1 MKNDEFFNTR
11 YSIKSK
17 LNINDFTITIITP
30 KILGQEMKENIE
42 FFKINITDNYHKKS
56 WIIEKDSSDF
66 IMLYNKLSIS
76 LSDIP
81 SLPPKN
87 ILNLFDAESVN
98 TKKEIYQQFLSTC
111 VNRKDLYSTLEF
123 KNFIDLKNNSPELF
137 GNEPTLLG
145 KLEFL
150 PQSITDIKYIEFKIE
165 KINLLII
172 STAEM
177 GVHDIKTNEEYL
189 NFINPKQNLAED
201 IINND
206 NILGMTMI
214 FQIRKNE
221 QGNYVFIQKWQ
232 KKFKTR
238 NTCIYCDKL
247 TQMLFIG
254 REDGFVSVYKINI
267 DSNHIDLELNIELKN
282 HFSRIVDIWYEPTR
296 GKMFTVSTDR
306 RFVSCDINK
315 NSKMLEINRSV
326 HNYTKFCIDYD
337 KNRIFT
343 ASEGGIIEI
352 FSVDPPPVKM
362 VGKLRVSG
370 TGYIT
375 DLFYDKNNS
384 RLFSCDKNGK
394 ISIFE
399 IGEPGKEKISLEI
412 SQFGLKNAFNSLSYN
427 YSKKEIITGDNL
439 GKFTIW
445 NIKTGEPIYSF
456 KSHEKM
462 PLSCLIYLMDKRLII
477 SGGVDKSIKVW
488 KMPELWFDEKIEKFE
503 KEELVKINNELRK
516 KRIQMEK
523 IIEGNNEVN
532 YESDIS
538 ENEEELN
545 GWNYDSDDVI
555 DYDNINANK

>member
-1 MKNDEFFNTR
+1 MKNTDYLNNR
-11 YSIKSK
+11 YSIKFN
-17 LNINDFTITIITP
+17 LNINDFTITTITP

-42 FFKINITDNYHKKS
+42 FYKINIADNYHKKS

-66 IMLYNKLSIS
+66 IMLYNKLS
-76 LSDIP
+76 LSYCEVP
-81 SLPPKN
+81 PLPPKN

-98 TKKEIYQQFLSTC
+98 SKKEIYQHFLSIC

-123 KNFIDLKNNSPELF
+123 KNFIELKNNSPELF
-137 GNEPTLLG
+137 GNEPTLFSSI
-145 KLEFL
+145 EFL
-150 PQSITDIKYIEFKIE
+150 PESITDIKYMEFNLE
-165 KINLLII
+165 KISLLII

-177 GVHDIKTNEEYL
+177 GVKDIKTNEEFL
-189 NFINPKQNLAED
+189 NFINPKHNSNEN
-201 IINND
+201 IVNNS

-214 FQIRKNE
+214 FQIIKNE
-221 QGNYVFIQKWQ
+221 GGNYDFIQIWQ
-232 KKFKTR
+232 RKFKTR
-238 NTCIYCDKL
+238 NTCLYCDKL
-247 TQMLFIG
+247 TKTIFIG
-254 REDGFVSVYKINI
+254 REDGFVSVYKMNINQNNI
-267 DSNHIDLELNIELKN
+267 ELELNIELKN
-282 HFSRIVDIWYEPTR
+282 HFSRIVDIWHEPTR
-296 GKMFTVSTDR
+296 GKMYTISTDR
-306 RFVSCDINK
+306 RFVSCDINI

-326 HNYTKFCIDYD
+326 HNYSKFCIDLE

-343 ASEGGIIEI
+343 ATEGGIIEI
-352 FSVDPPPVKM
+352 FSLDPNPKK
-362 VGKLRVSG
+362 VGKIRVSG
-370 TGYIT
+370 AGHIT

-399 IGEPGKEKISLEI
+399 IGDIGKEKISLEI
-412 SQFGLKNAFNSLSYN
+412 SQFGFKNSFCSIQYDNN
-427 YSKKEIITGDNL
+427 KKEIITGDNT
-439 GKFTIW
+439 GKITIW

-456 KSHEKM
+456 VSHETM
-462 PLSCLIYLMDKRLII
+462 PLNCLVYLIDKKLII
-477 SGGVDKSIKVW
+477 SGGVDKSIKIW
-488 KMPELWFDEKIEKFE
+488 KIPQFWFDEKIEKYE

-545 GWNYDSDDVI
+545 GWNYDGDDII

>member
-1 MKNDEFFNTR
+1 MKNTDYLNNR
-11 YSIKSK
+11 YSIKSN
-17 LNINDFTITIITP
+17 LNINDFTITTITP

-42 FFKINITDNYHKKS
+42 FYKINIADNYHKKS

-66 IMLYNKLSIS
+66 IMLYNKLS
-76 LSDIP
+76 LSYCEVP
-81 SLPPKN
+81 PLPPKN

-98 TKKEIYQQFLSTC
+98 SKKEIYQHFLSIC

-123 KNFIDLKNNSPELF
+123 KNFIELKNNSPELF
-137 GNEPTLLG
+137 GNEPTLFSSI
-145 KLEFL
+145 EFL
-150 PQSITDIKYIEFKIE
+150 PESITDIKYMEFNLE
-165 KINLLII
+165 KISLLII

-177 GVHDIKTNEEYL
+177 GVKDIKTNEEFL
-189 NFINPKQNLAED
+189 NFINPKHNSNEN
-201 IINND
+201 IVNNS

-214 FQIRKNE
+214 FQIIKNE
-221 QGNYVFIQKWQ
+221 GGNYDFIQIWQ
-232 KKFKTR
+232 RKFKTR
-238 NTCIYCDKL
+238 NTCLYCDKL
-247 TQMLFIG
+247 TKTIFIG
-254 REDGFVSVYKINI
+254 REDGFVSVYKMNINQNNI
-267 DSNHIDLELNIELKN
+267 ELELNIELKN

-296 GKMFTVSTDR
+296 GKMYTISTDR
-306 RFVSCDINK
+306 RFVSCDINI

-326 HNYTKFCIDYD
+326 HNYSKFCIDLE

-343 ASEGGIIEI
+343 ATEGGIIEI
-352 FSVDPPPVKM
+352 FSLDPNPKK
-362 VGKLRVSG
+362 VGKIRVSG
-370 TGYIT
+370 AGHIT

-384 RLFSCDKNGK
+384 RLLSCDKNGK

-399 IGEPGKEKISLEI
+399 IGDIGKEKISLEI
-412 SQFGLKNAFNSLSYN
+412 SQFGFKNSFCSIQYDNN
-427 YSKKEIITGDNL
+427 KKEIITGDNT
-439 GKFTIW
+439 GKITIW

-456 KSHEKM
+456 VSHETM
-462 PLSCLIYLMDKRLII
+462 PLNCLVYLIDKKLII
-477 SGGVDKSIKVW
+477 SGGVDKSIKIW
-488 KMPELWFDEKIEKFE
+488 KIPQFLFDEKIEKYE

-545 GWNYDSDDVI
+545 GWNYDGDDII

>member
-1 MKNDEFFNTR
+1 MKNTDYLNNR
-11 YSIKSK
+11 YSIKSN
-17 LNINDFTITIITP
+17 LNINDFTITTITP

-42 FFKINITDNYHKKS
+42 FYKINIADNYHKKS

-66 IMLYNKLSIS
+66 IMLYNKLS
-76 LSDIP
+76 LSYCEVP
-81 SLPPKN
+81 PLPPKN

-98 TKKEIYQQFLSTC
+98 SKKEIYQHFLSIC

-123 KNFIDLKNNSPELF
+123 KNFIELKNNSPELF
-137 GNEPTLLG
+137 GNEPTLFSSI
-145 KLEFL
+145 EFL
-150 PQSITDIKYIEFKIE
+150 PESITDIKYMEFNLE
-165 KINLLII
+165 KISLLII

-177 GVHDIKTNEEYL
+177 GVKDIKTNEEFL
-189 NFINPKQNLAED
+189 NFINPKHNSNEN
-201 IINND
+201 IVNNS

-214 FQIRKNE
+214 FQIIKNE
-221 QGNYVFIQKWQ
+221 GGNYDFIQIWQ
-232 KKFKTR
+232 RKFKTR
-238 NTCIYCDKL
+238 NTCLYCDKL
-247 TQMLFIG
+247 TKTIFIG
-254 REDGFVSVYKINI
+254 REDGFVSVYKMNINQNNI
-267 DSNHIDLELNIELKN
+267 ELELNIELKN

-296 GKMFTVSTDR
+296 GKMYTISTDR
-306 RFVSCDINK
+306 RFVSCDINI

-326 HNYTKFCIDYD
+326 HNYSKFCIDIE

-343 ASEGGIIEI
+343 ATEGGIIEI
-352 FSVDPPPVKM
+352 FSIDPNPKK
-362 VGKLRVSG
+362 VGKIRVSG
-370 TGYIT
+370 AGHIT

-384 RLFSCDKNGK
+384 RLLSCDKNGK

-399 IGEPGKEKISLEI
+399 IGDIGKEKISLEI
-412 SQFGLKNAFNSLSYN
+412 SQFGFKNSFCSIQYDNN
-427 YSKKEIITGDNL
+427 KKEIITGDNT
-439 GKFTIW
+439 GKITIW

-456 KSHEKM
+456 VSHEIM
-462 PLSCLIYLMDKRLII
+462 PLNCLVYLIDKKLII
-477 SGGVDKSIKVW
+477 SGGVDKSIKIW
-488 KMPELWFDEKIEKFE
+488 KIPKFWFDEKIEKYE

-545 GWNYDSDDVI
+545 GWNYDGDDII

>member
-1 MKNDEFFNTR
+1 MKNTDYLNNR
-11 YSIKSK
+11 YSIKSN
-17 LNINDFTITIITP
+17 LNINDFTITTITP

-42 FFKINITDNYHKKS
+42 FYKINIADNYHKKS

-66 IMLYNKLSIS
+66 IMLYNKLS
-76 LSDIP
+76 LSYCEVP
-81 SLPPKN
+81 PLPPKN

-98 TKKEIYQQFLSTC
+98 SKKEIYQHFLSIC

-123 KNFIDLKNNSPELF
+123 KNFIELKNNSPELF
-137 GNEPTLLG
+137 GNEPTLFSSI
-145 KLEFL
+145 EFL
-150 PQSITDIKYIEFKIE
+150 PESITDIKYMEFNLE
-165 KINLLII
+165 KISLLII

-177 GVHDIKTNEEYL
+177 GVKDIKTNEEFL
-189 NFINPKQNLAED
+189 NFINPKHNSNEN
-201 IINND
+201 IVNNS

-214 FQIRKNE
+214 FQIIKNE
-221 QGNYVFIQKWQ
+221 GGNYDFIQIWQ
-232 KKFKTR
+232 RKFKTR
-238 NTCIYCDKL
+238 NTCLYCDKL
-247 TQMLFIG
+247 TKTIFIG
-254 REDGFVSVYKINI
+254 REDGFVSVYKMNINQNNI
-267 DSNHIDLELNIELKN
+267 ELELNIELKN

-296 GKMFTVSTDR
+296 GKMYTISTDR
-306 RFVSCDINK
+306 RFVSCDINI

-326 HNYTKFCIDYD
+326 HNYSKFCIDLE

-343 ASEGGIIEI
+343 ATEGGIIEI
-352 FSVDPPPVKM
+352 FSLDPNPKK
-362 VGKLRVSG
+362 VGKIRVSG
-370 TGYIT
+370 AGHIT

-399 IGEPGKEKISLEI
+399 IGDIGKEKISLEI
-412 SQFGLKNAFNSLSYN
+412 SQFGFKNSFCSIQYDNN
-427 YSKKEIITGDNL
+427 KKEIITGDNT
-439 GKFTIW
+439 GKITIW

-456 KSHEKM
+456 VSHETM
-462 PLSCLIYLMDKRLII
+462 PLNCLVYLIDKKLII
-477 SGGVDKSIKVW
+477 SGGVDKSIKIW
-488 KMPELWFDEKIEKFE
+488 KIPQFLFDEKIEKYE

-545 GWNYDSDDVI
+545 GWNYDGDDII

>member
-1 MKNDEFFNTR
+1 MKCDDFFNTR

-76 LSDIP
+76 SCDVP
-81 SLPPKN
+81 PLPPKN
-87 ILNLFDAESVN
+87 ILNLFDVDSVN
-98 TKKEIYQQFLSTC
+98 SKKEIYQQFLSTC
-111 VNRKDLYSTLEF
+111 VNRKDLFSTLEF
-123 KNFIDLKNNSPELF
+123 KTFIELKNNSPELF

-150 PQSITDIKYIEFKIE
+150 PESITDIKYIEFKIE

-177 GVHDIKTNEEYL
+177 GVHDIKTNEEFL
-189 NFINPKQNLAED
+189 NFINPKENITED

-214 FQIRKNE
+214 FQITKNE
-221 QGNYVFIQKWQ
+221 QGNYDFVQIWQ

-247 TQMLFIG
+247 TRMLFIG

-267 DSNHIDLELNIELKN
+267 DSNNIELELNIELKN

-296 GKMFTVSTDR
+296 NKMFTISTDR

-315 NSKMLEINRSV
+315 NSKMFEINRSV
-326 HNYTKFCIDYD
+326 HNYTKFCIDHS

-343 ASEGGIIEI
+343 ATEGGIIEI
-352 FSVDPPPVKM
+352 FSIENPPSKVA
-362 VGKLRVSG
+362 KLRVSG
-370 TGYIT
+370 MGHIT

-399 IGEPGKEKISLEI
+399 IGEIGKEKISLEI
-412 SQFGLKNAFNSLSYN
+412 SQFGFKNGFNSISYD
-427 YSKKEIITGDNL
+427 YDKKEIITGDIL
-439 GKFTIW
+439 GKITIW
-445 NIKTGEPIYSF
+445 DIKTGEPIYSF
-456 KSHEKM
+456 ISHEKM
-462 PLSCLIYLMDKRLII
+462 PLNCLIYLMDKRLVI
-477 SGGVDKSIKVW
+477 SGGIDKSIKIW
-488 KMPELWFDEKIEKFE
+488 KMPEFWFDEKIEKYE

-545 GWNYDSDDVI
+545 GWNYDSDDVV

>member
-76 LSDIP
+76 LSNIP
-81 SLPPKN
+81 PLPPKN
-87 ILNLFDAESVN
+87 ILNLFDVESVN
-98 TKKEIYQQFLSTC
+98 IKKEIYQQFLSTC

-177 GVHDIKTNEEYL
+177 GVHDIKTNEEFL
-189 NFINPKQNLAED
+189 NFINPKENITED

-214 FQIRKNE
+214 FQITKNE
-221 QGNYVFIQKWQ
+221 QGNYDFVQIWQ

-247 TQMLFIG
+247 TRMLFIG

-267 DSNHIDLELNIELKN
+267 DSNNIELELNIELKN

-296 GKMFTVSTDR
+296 NKMFTISTDR

-315 NSKMLEINRSV
+315 NSKMFEINRSV
-326 HNYTKFCIDYD
+326 HNYTKFCIDNE

-343 ASEGGIIEI
+343 ATEGGIIEI
-352 FSVDPPPVKM
+352 FSIEHPPSKVA
-362 VGKLRVSG
+362 KLRVSG
-370 TGYIT
+370 MGHIT

-399 IGEPGKEKISLEI
+399 IGEIGKEKISLEI
-412 SQFGLKNAFNSLSYN
+412 SQFGFKNGFNSISYD
-427 YSKKEIITGDNL
+427 YDKKEIITGDIL
-439 GKFTIW
+439 GKITIW

-456 KSHEKM
+456 VSHEKM
-462 PLSCLIYLMDKRLII
+462 PLNCLIYLMDKRLII
-477 SGGVDKSIKVW
+477 SGGVDKIIKIW
-488 KMPELWFDEKIEKFE
+488 KMPEFWFDEKIEKYE

-545 GWNYDSDDVI
+545 GWNYDSDDVV

>member
-1 MKNDEFFNTR
+1 MKNTDYLNNR
-11 YSIKSK
+11 YSIKSN
-17 LNINDFTITIITP
+17 LNINDFTITTITP

-42 FFKINITDNYHKKS
+42 FYKINIADNYHKKS

-66 IMLYNKLSIS
+66 IMLYNKLS
-76 LSDIP
+76 LSYCEVP
-81 SLPPKN
+81 PLPPKN

-98 TKKEIYQQFLSTC
+98 SKKEIYQHFLSIC

-123 KNFIDLKNNSPELF
+123 KNFIELKNNSPELF
-137 GNEPTLLG
+137 GNEPTLFSSI
-145 KLEFL
+145 EFL
-150 PQSITDIKYIEFKIE
+150 PESITDIKYMEFNLE
-165 KINLLII
+165 KISLLII

-177 GVHDIKTNEEYL
+177 GVKDIKTNEEFL
-189 NFINPKQNLAED
+189 NFINPKHNSNEN
-201 IINND
+201 IVNNS

-214 FQIRKNE
+214 FQIIKNE
-221 QGNYVFIQKWQ
+221 GGNYDFIQIWQ
-232 KKFKTR
+232 RKFKTR
-238 NTCIYCDKL
+238 NTCLYCDKL
-247 TQMLFIG
+247 TKTIFIG
-254 REDGFVSVYKINI
+254 REDGFVSVYKMNINQNNI
-267 DSNHIDLELNIELKN
+267 ELELNIELKN

-296 GKMFTVSTDR
+296 GKMYTISTDR
-306 RFVSCDINK
+306 RFVSCDINI

-326 HNYTKFCIDYD
+326 HNYSKFCIDIE

-343 ASEGGIIEI
+343 ATEGGIIEI
-352 FSVDPPPVKM
+352 FSIDPNPKK
-362 VGKLRVSG
+362 VGKIRVSG
-370 TGYIT
+370 AGHIT

-399 IGEPGKEKISLEI
+399 IGDIGKEKISLEI
-412 SQFGLKNAFNSLSYN
+412 SQFGFKNSFCSIQYDNN
-427 YSKKEIITGDNL
+427 KKEIITGDNT
-439 GKFTIW
+439 GKITIW

-456 KSHEKM
+456 VSHETM
-462 PLSCLIYLMDKRLII
+462 PLNCLVYLIDKKLII
-477 SGGVDKSIKVW
+477 SGGVDKSIKIW
-488 KMPELWFDEKIEKFE
+488 KIPKFWFDEKIEKYE

-545 GWNYDSDDVI
+545 GWNYDGDDII

>member
-1 MKNDEFFNTR
+1 MKNTDYLNNR
-11 YSIKSK
+11 YSIKSN
-17 LNINDFTITIITP
+17 LNINDFTITTITP
-30 KILGQEMKENIE
+30 KILAQEMKENIE
-42 FFKINITDNYHKKS
+42 FYKINIADNYHKKS

-66 IMLYNKLSIS
+66 IMLYNKLS
-76 LSDIP
+76 LSYCEVP
-81 SLPPKN
+81 PLPPKN

-98 TKKEIYQQFLSTC
+98 SKKEIYQHFLSIC

-123 KNFIDLKNNSPELF
+123 KNFIELKNNSPELF
-137 GNEPTLLG
+137 GNEPTLFSSI
-145 KLEFL
+145 EFL
-150 PQSITDIKYIEFKIE
+150 PESITDIKYMEFNLE
-165 KINLLII
+165 KISLLII

-177 GVHDIKTNEEYL
+177 GVKDIKTNEEFL
-189 NFINPKQNLAED
+189 NFINPKHNSNEN
-201 IINND
+201 IVNNS

-214 FQIRKNE
+214 FQIIKNE
-221 QGNYVFIQKWQ
+221 GGNYDFIQIWQ
-232 KKFKTR
+232 RKFKTR
-238 NTCIYCDKL
+238 NTCLYCDKL
-247 TQMLFIG
+247 TKTIFIG
-254 REDGFVSVYKINI
+254 REDGFVSVYKMNINQNNI
-267 DSNHIDLELNIELKN
+267 ELELNIELKN

-296 GKMFTVSTDR
+296 GKMYTISTDR
-306 RFVSCDINK
+306 RFVSCDINI

-326 HNYTKFCIDYD
+326 HNYSKFCIDIE

-343 ASEGGIIEI
+343 ATEGGIIEI
-352 FSVDPPPVKM
+352 FSVDPNPKK
-362 VGKLRVSG
+362 VGKIRVSG
-370 TGYIT
+370 AGHIT

-399 IGEPGKEKISLEI
+399 IGDIGKEKISLEI
-412 SQFGLKNAFNSLSYN
+412 SQFGFKNSFCSIQYDNN
-427 YSKKEIITGDNL
+427 KKEIITGDNT
-439 GKFTIW
+439 GKITIW

-456 KSHEKM
+456 VSHETM
-462 PLSCLIYLMDKRLII
+462 PLNCLVYLIDKKLII
-477 SGGVDKSIKVW
+477 SGGVDKSIKIW
-488 KMPELWFDEKIEKFE
+488 KIPKFWFDEKIEKYE

-545 GWNYDSDDVI
+545 GWNYDGDDII

>member
-1 MKNDEFFNTR
+1 MKNTDYLNNR
-11 YSIKSK
+11 YSIKSN
-17 LNINDFTITIITP
+17 LNINDFTITTITP

-42 FFKINITDNYHKKS
+42 FYKINIADNYHKKS

-66 IMLYNKLSIS
+66 IMLYNKLS
-76 LSDIP
+76 LSYCEVP
-81 SLPPKN
+81 PLPPKN

-98 TKKEIYQQFLSTC
+98 SKKEIYQHFLSIC

-123 KNFIDLKNNSPELF
+123 KNFIELKNNSPELF
-137 GNEPTLLG
+137 GNEPTLFSSI
-145 KLEFL
+145 EFL
-150 PQSITDIKYIEFKIE
+150 PESITDIKYMEFNLE
-165 KINLLII
+165 KISLLII

-177 GVHDIKTNEEYL
+177 GVKDIKTNEEFL
-189 NFINPKQNLAED
+189 NFINPKHNSNEN
-201 IINND
+201 IVNNS

-214 FQIRKNE
+214 FQIIKNE
-221 QGNYVFIQKWQ
+221 GGNYDFIQIWQ
-232 KKFKTR
+232 RKFKTR
-238 NTCIYCDKL
+238 NTCLYCDKL
-247 TQMLFIG
+247 TKTIFIG
-254 REDGFVSVYKINI
+254 REDGFVSVYKMNINQNNI
-267 DSNHIDLELNIELKN
+267 ELELNIELKN
-282 HFSRIVDIWYEPTR
+282 HFSRIVDIWHEPTR
-296 GKMFTVSTDR
+296 GKMYTISTDR
-306 RFVSCDINK
+306 RFVSCDINI

-326 HNYTKFCIDYD
+326 HNYSKFCIDIE

-343 ASEGGIIEI
+343 ATEGGIIEI
-352 FSVDPPPVKM
+352 FSIDPNPKK
-362 VGKLRVSG
+362 VGKIRVSG
-370 TGYIT
+370 AGHIT

-399 IGEPGKEKISLEI
+399 IGDIGKEKISLEI
-412 SQFGLKNAFNSLSYN
+412 SQFGFKNSFCSIQYDNN
-427 YSKKEIITGDNL
+427 KKEIITGDNT
-439 GKFTIW
+439 GKITIW

-456 KSHEKM
+456 VSHETM
-462 PLSCLIYLMDKRLII
+462 PLNCLVYLIDKKLII
-477 SGGVDKSIKVW
+477 SGGVDKSIKIW
-488 KMPELWFDEKIEKFE
+488 KIPKFWFDEKIEKYE

-545 GWNYDSDDVI
+545 GWNYDGDDII

>member
-1 MKNDEFFNTR
+1 MKNTDYLNNR
-11 YSIKSK
+11 YSIKCN
-17 LNINDFTITIITP
+17 LNINDFTITTITP

-42 FFKINITDNYHKKS
+42 FYNINIADNYHKKS

-66 IMLYNKLSIS
+66 IMLYNKLS
-76 LSDIP
+76 LSYCEVP
-81 SLPPKN
+81 PLPPKN

-98 TKKEIYQQFLSTC
+98 SKKEIYQHFLSIC

-123 KNFIDLKNNSPELF
+123 KNFIELKNNSPELF
-137 GNEPTLLG
+137 GNEPTLFSSI
-145 KLEFL
+145 EFL
-150 PQSITDIKYIEFKIE
+150 PESITDIKYMEFNLE
-165 KINLLII
+165 KISLLII

-177 GVHDIKTNEEYL
+177 GVKDIKTNEEFL
-189 NFINPKQNLAED
+189 NFINPKHNSNEN
-201 IINND
+201 IVNNS

-214 FQIRKNE
+214 FQIIKNE
-221 QGNYVFIQKWQ
+221 GGNYDFIQIWQ
-232 KKFKTR
+232 RKFKTR
-238 NTCIYCDKL
+238 NTCLYCDKL
-247 TQMLFIG
+247 TKTIFIG
-254 REDGFVSVYKINI
+254 REDGFVSVYKMNINQNNI
-267 DSNHIDLELNIELKN
+267 ELELNIELKN

-296 GKMFTVSTDR
+296 GKMYTISTDR
-306 RFVSCDINK
+306 RFVSCDINI

-326 HNYTKFCIDYD
+326 HNYSKFCIDLE

-343 ASEGGIIEI
+343 ATEGGIIEI
-352 FSVDPPPVKM
+352 FSLDPNPKK
-362 VGKLRVSG
+362 VGKIRVSG
-370 TGYIT
+370 AGHIT

-399 IGEPGKEKISLEI
+399 IGDIGKEKISLEI
-412 SQFGLKNAFNSLSYN
+412 SQFGFKNSFTSIQYDNN
-427 YSKKEIITGDNL
+427 KKEIITGDNT
-439 GKFTIW
+439 GKITIW

-456 KSHEKM
+456 VSHETM
-462 PLSCLIYLMDKRLII
+462 PLNRLVYLIDKKLII
-477 SGGVDKSIKVW
+477 SGGVDKSIKIW
-488 KMPELWFDEKIEKFE
+488 KIPQFWFDEKIEKYE

-545 GWNYDSDDVI
+545 GWNYDGDDII

>member
-1 MKNDEFFNTR
+1 MKNTDYLNNR
-11 YSIKSK
+11 YSIKSN
-17 LNINDFTITIITP
+17 LNINDFTITTITP
-30 KILGQEMKENIE
+30 KILAQEMKENIE
-42 FFKINITDNYHKKS
+42 FYKINIADNYHKKS

-66 IMLYNKLSIS
+66 IMLYNKLS
-76 LSDIP
+76 LSYCEVP
-81 SLPPKN
+81 PLPPKN

-98 TKKEIYQQFLSTC
+98 SKKEIYQHFLSIC

-123 KNFIDLKNNSPELF
+123 KNFIELKNNSPELF
-137 GNEPTLLG
+137 GNEPTLFSSI
-145 KLEFL
+145 EFL
-150 PQSITDIKYIEFKIE
+150 PESITDIKYMEFNLE
-165 KINLLII
+165 KISLLII

-177 GVHDIKTNEEYL
+177 GVKDIKTNEEFL
-189 NFINPKQNLAED
+189 NFINPKHNSNEN
-201 IINND
+201 IVNNS

-214 FQIRKNE
+214 FQIIKNE
-221 QGNYVFIQKWQ
+221 GGNYDFIQIWQ
-232 KKFKTR
+232 RKFKTR
-238 NTCIYCDKL
+238 NTCLYCDKL
-247 TQMLFIG
+247 TKTIFIG
-254 REDGFVSVYKINI
+254 REDGFVSVYKMNINQNNI
-267 DSNHIDLELNIELKN
+267 ELELNIELKN

-296 GKMFTVSTDR
+296 GKMYTISTDR
-306 RFVSCDINK
+306 RFVSCDINI

-326 HNYTKFCIDYD
+326 HNYSKFCIDLE

-343 ASEGGIIEI
+343 ATEGGIIEI
-352 FSVDPPPVKM
+352 FSVDPNPKK
-362 VGKLRVSG
+362 VGKIRVSG
-370 TGYIT
+370 AGHIT

-399 IGEPGKEKISLEI
+399 IGDIGKEKISLEI
-412 SQFGLKNAFNSLSYN
+412 SQFGFKNSFCSIQYDNN
-427 YSKKEIITGDNL
+427 KKEIITGDNT
-439 GKFTIW
+439 GKITIW

-456 KSHEKM
+456 VSHETM
-462 PLSCLIYLMDKRLII
+462 PLNCLVYLIDKKLII
-477 SGGVDKSIKVW
+477 SGGVDKSIKIW
-488 KMPELWFDEKIEKFE
+488 KIPQFWFDEKIEKYE

-545 GWNYDSDDVI
+545 GWNYDGDDII

>member
-1 MKNDEFFNTR
+1 MKNTDYLNNR
-11 YSIKSK
+11 YSIKSN
-17 LNINDFTITIITP
+17 LNINDFTITTITP

-42 FFKINITDNYHKKS
+42 FYKINIADNYHKKS

-66 IMLYNKLSIS
+66 IMLYNKLS
-76 LSDIP
+76 LSYCEVP
-81 SLPPKN
+81 PLPPKN

-98 TKKEIYQQFLSTC
+98 SKKEIYQHFLSIC

-123 KNFIDLKNNSPELF
+123 KNFIELKNNSPELF
-137 GNEPTLLG
+137 GNEPTLFSSI
-145 KLEFL
+145 EFL
-150 PQSITDIKYIEFKIE
+150 PESITDIKYMEFNLE
-165 KINLLII
+165 KISLLII

-177 GVHDIKTNEEYL
+177 GVKDIKTNEEFL
-189 NFINPKQNLAED
+189 NFINPKHNSNEN
-201 IINND
+201 IVNNS

-214 FQIRKNE
+214 FQIIKNE
-221 QGNYVFIQKWQ
+221 GGNYDFIQIWQ
-232 KKFKTR
+232 RKFKTR
-238 NTCIYCDKL
+238 NTCLYCDKL
-247 TQMLFIG
+247 TKTIFIG
-254 REDGFVSVYKINI
+254 REDGFVSVYKMNINQNNI
-267 DSNHIDLELNIELKN
+267 ELELNIELKN

-296 GKMFTVSTDR
+296 GKMYTISTDR
-306 RFVSCDINK
+306 RFVSCDINI

-326 HNYTKFCIDYD
+326 HNYSKFCIDIE

-343 ASEGGIIEI
+343 ATEGGIIEI
-352 FSVDPPPVKM
+352 FSIDPNPKK
-362 VGKLRVSG
+362 VGKIRVSG
-370 TGYIT
+370 AGHIT

-384 RLFSCDKNGK
+384 RLLSCDKNGK

-399 IGEPGKEKISLEI
+399 IGDIGKEKISLEI
-412 SQFGLKNAFNSLSYN
+412 SQFGFKNSFCSIQYDNN
-427 YSKKEIITGDNL
+427 KKEIITGDNT
-439 GKFTIW
+439 GKITIW

-456 KSHEKM
+456 VSHETM
-462 PLSCLIYLMDKRLII
+462 PLNCLVYLIDKKLII
-477 SGGVDKSIKVW
+477 SGGVDKSIKIW
-488 KMPELWFDEKIEKFE
+488 KIPQFLFDEKIEKYE

-545 GWNYDSDDVI
+545 GWNYDGDDII

>member
-1 MKNDEFFNTR
+1 MKNTDYLNNR
-11 YSIKSK
+11 YSIKSN
-17 LNINDFTITIITP
+17 LNINDFTITTITP

-42 FFKINITDNYHKKS
+42 FYKINIADNYHKKS

-66 IMLYNKLSIS
+66 IMLYNKLS
-76 LSDIP
+76 LSYCEVP
-81 SLPPKN
+81 PLPPKN

-98 TKKEIYQQFLSTC
+98 SKKEIYQHFLSIC

-123 KNFIDLKNNSPELF
+123 KNFIELKNNSPELF
-137 GNEPTLLG
+137 GNEPTLFSSI
-145 KLEFL
+145 EFL
-150 PQSITDIKYIEFKIE
+150 PESITDIKYMEFNLE
-165 KINLLII
+165 KISLLII

-177 GVHDIKTNEEYL
+177 GVKDIKTNEEFL
-189 NFINPKQNLAED
+189 NFINPKHNSNEN
-201 IINND
+201 IVNNS

-214 FQIRKNE
+214 FQIIKNE
-221 QGNYVFIQKWQ
+221 EGNYDFIQIWQ
-232 KKFKTR
+232 RKFKTR
-238 NTCIYCDKL
+238 NTCLYCDKL
-247 TQMLFIG
+247 TKTIFIG
-254 REDGFVSVYKINI
+254 REDGFVSVYKMNINQNNI
-267 DSNHIDLELNIELKN
+267 ELELNIELKN

-296 GKMFTVSTDR
+296 GKMYTISTDR
-306 RFVSCDINK
+306 RFVSCDINI

-326 HNYTKFCIDYD
+326 HNYSKFCIDIE

-343 ASEGGIIEI
+343 ATEGGIIEI
-352 FSVDPPPVKM
+352 FSIDPNPKK
-362 VGKLRVSG
+362 VGKIRVSG
-370 TGYIT
+370 AGHIT

-384 RLFSCDKNGK
+384 RLLSCDKNGK

-399 IGEPGKEKISLEI
+399 IGDTGKEKISLEI
-412 SQFGLKNAFNSLSYN
+412 SQFGFKNSFCSIQYDNN
-427 YSKKEIITGDNL
+427 KKEIITGDNT
-439 GKFTIW
+439 GKITIW

-456 KSHEKM
+456 VSHEIM
-462 PLSCLIYLMDKRLII
+462 PLNCLVYLIDKKLII
-477 SGGVDKSIKVW
+477 SGGVDKSIKIW
-488 KMPELWFDEKIEKFE
+488 KIPQFWFDEKIEKYE

-545 GWNYDSDDVI
+545 GWNYDGDDVI

>member
-1 MKNDEFFNTR
+1 MKNTDYLNNR
-11 YSIKSK
+11 YSIKSN
-17 LNINDFTITIITP
+17 LNINDFTITTITP

-42 FFKINITDNYHKKS
+42 FYKINIADNYHKKS

-66 IMLYNKLSIS
+66 IMLYNKLS
-76 LSDIP
+76 LSYCEVP
-81 SLPPKN
+81 PLPPKN

-98 TKKEIYQQFLSTC
+98 SKKEIYQHFLSIC

-123 KNFIDLKNNSPELF
+123 KNFIELKNNSPELF
-137 GNEPTLLG
+137 GNEPTLFSSI
-145 KLEFL
+145 EFL
-150 PQSITDIKYIEFKIE
+150 PESITDIKYMEFNLE
-165 KINLLII
+165 KISLLII

-177 GVHDIKTNEEYL
+177 GVKDIKTNEEFL
-189 NFINPKQNLAED
+189 NFINPKHNSNEN
-201 IINND
+201 IVNNS

-214 FQIRKNE
+214 FQIIKNE
-221 QGNYVFIQKWQ
+221 GGNYDFIQIWQ
-232 KKFKTR
+232 RKFKTR
-238 NTCIYCDKL
+238 NTCLYCDKL
-247 TQMLFIG
+247 TKTIFIG
-254 REDGFVSVYKINI
+254 REDGFVSVYKMNINQNNI
-267 DSNHIDLELNIELKN
+267 ELELNIELKN

-296 GKMFTVSTDR
+296 GKMYTISTDR
-306 RFVSCDINK
+306 RFVSCDINI

-326 HNYTKFCIDYD
+326 HNYSKFCIDIE

-343 ASEGGIIEI
+343 ATEGGIIEI
-352 FSVDPPPVKM
+352 FSIDPNPKK
-362 VGKLRVSG
+362 VGKIRVSG
-370 TGYIT
+370 AGHIT

-384 RLFSCDKNGK
+384 RLLSCDKNGK

-399 IGEPGKEKISLEI
+399 IGDIGKEKISLEI
-412 SQFGLKNAFNSLSYN
+412 SQFGFKNSFCSIQYDNN
-427 YSKKEIITGDNL
+427 KKEIITGDNT
-439 GKFTIW
+439 GKITIW

-456 KSHEKM
+456 VSHEIM
-462 PLSCLIYLMDKRLII
+462 PLNCLVYLIDKKLII
-477 SGGVDKSIKVW
+477 SGGVDKSIKIW
-488 KMPELWFDEKIEKFE
+488 KIPKFWFDEKIEKYE

-545 GWNYDSDDVI
+545 GWNYDGDDVI

>member
-1 MKNDEFFNTR
+1 MKNDNFFNTR

-17 LNINDFTITIITP
+17 LNINDFTITTITP
-30 KILGQEMKENIE
+30 KILGQEMKEDIE
-42 FFKINITDNYHKKS
+42 FFKINITNNYHKKS

-76 LSDIP
+76 LCDVP
-81 SLPPKN
+81 PLPPKN

-98 TKKEIYQQFLSTC
+98 SKKEIYQHFLSTC

-150 PQSITDIKYIEFKIE
+150 PESITDIKYIEFNIE
-165 KINLLII
+165 KINLLIL

-177 GVHDIKTNEEYL
+177 GVHDIKTNDEFL
-189 NFINPKQNLAED
+189 NFINPKQNSNED
-201 IINND
+201 IINNND
-206 NILGMTMI
+206 ILGMTMI
-214 FQIRKNE
+214 FQIIKKE
-221 QGNYVFIQKWQ
+221 EGIYEFIQIWQ

-247 TQMLFIG
+247 TRTLFIG

-267 DSNHIDLELNIELKN
+267 DSNNIELELNLELKN
-282 HFSRIVDIWYEPTR
+282 HFSRVVDIWYEPTR
-296 GKMFTVSTDR
+296 GKMFTISTDR

-315 NSKMLEINRSV
+315 KSKMFEINRSV
-326 HNYTKFCIDYD
+326 HNYTKFCIDFE

-343 ASEGGIIEI
+343 ATDGGIIEI
-352 FSVDPPPVKM
+352 FSIEQPSIMK

-370 TGYIT
+370 VGYIT

-399 IGEPGKEKISLEI
+399 IGEIGKEKISLEI
-412 SQFGLKNAFNSLSYN
+412 SQFGFKNAFNSITYDN
-427 YSKKEIITGDNL
+427 TKKEIITGDIL
-439 GKFTIW
+439 GKITIW

-456 KSHEKM
+456 VSHEKM
-462 PLSCLIYLMDKRLII
+462 PLNRLIYLMNERLII
-477 SGGVDKSIKVW
+477 SGGVDKSIKIW
-488 KMPELWFDEKIEKFE
+488 KIPEFWFDERIEKYE
-503 KEELVKINNELRK
+503 KEELVKINNELKK

-523 IIEGNNEVN
+523 IIEGNNEAN

-545 GWNYDSDDVI
+545 GWNYDEDDAV
-555 DYDNINANK
+555 DYDNINAYK

>member
-1 MKNDEFFNTR
+1 MKNTDYLNNR
-11 YSIKSK
+11 YSIKSN
-17 LNINDFTITIITP
+17 LNINDFTITTITP

-42 FFKINITDNYHKKS
+42 FYKINIADNYHKKS

-66 IMLYNKLSIS
+66 IMLYNKLS
-76 LSDIP
+76 LSYCEVP
-81 SLPPKN
+81 PLPPKN

-98 TKKEIYQQFLSTC
+98 SKKEIYQHFLSIC

-123 KNFIDLKNNSPELF
+123 KNFIELKNNSPELF
-137 GNEPTLLG
+137 GNEPTLFSSI
-145 KLEFL
+145 EFL
-150 PQSITDIKYIEFKIE
+150 PESITDIKYMEFNFE
-165 KINLLII
+165 KISLLII

-177 GVHDIKTNEEYL
+177 GVKDIKTNEEFL
-189 NFINPKQNLAED
+189 NFINPKHNSNEN
-201 IINND
+201 IVNNS

-214 FQIRKNE
+214 FQIIKNE
-221 QGNYVFIQKWQ
+221 GGNYDFIQIWQ
-232 KKFKTR
+232 RKFKTR
-238 NTCIYCDKL
+238 NTCLYCDKL
-247 TQMLFIG
+247 TKTIFIG
-254 REDGFVSVYKINI
+254 REDGFVSVYKMNINQNNI
-267 DSNHIDLELNIELKN
+267 ELELNIELKN

-296 GKMFTVSTDR
+296 GKMYTISTDR
-306 RFVSCDINK
+306 RFVSCDINI

-326 HNYTKFCIDYD
+326 HNYSKFCIDIE

-343 ASEGGIIEI
+343 ATEGGIIEI
-352 FSVDPPPVKM
+352 FSIDPNPKK
-362 VGKLRVSG
+362 VGKIRVSG
-370 TGYIT
+370 AGHIT

-384 RLFSCDKNGK
+384 RLLSCDKNGK

-399 IGEPGKEKISLEI
+399 IGDIGKEKISLEI
-412 SQFGLKNAFNSLSYN
+412 SQFGFKNSFCSIQYDNN
-427 YSKKEIITGDNL
+427 KKEIITGDNT
-439 GKFTIW
+439 GKITIW

-456 KSHEKM
+456 VSHEIM
-462 PLSCLIYLMDKRLII
+462 PLNCLVYLIDKKLII
-477 SGGVDKSIKVW
+477 SGGVDKSIKIW
-488 KMPELWFDEKIEKFE
+488 KIPKFWFDEKIEKYE

-545 GWNYDSDDVI
+545 GWNYDGDDVI